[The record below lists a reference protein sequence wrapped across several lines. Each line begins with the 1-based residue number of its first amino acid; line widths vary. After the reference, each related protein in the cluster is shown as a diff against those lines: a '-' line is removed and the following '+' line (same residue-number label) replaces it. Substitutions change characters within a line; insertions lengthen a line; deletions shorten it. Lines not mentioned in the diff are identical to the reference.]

1 MGLQK
6 FKVFQGIFMS
16 LPDFVDSGLKALESE
31 RMSKYGNRYSK
42 EFKQEAVRLL
52 LTGAKSAQQLG
63 RELGVSGMSLANWRE
78 EAIRNGDHP
87 EQAKLNGVR
96 VHYSVLKLENER
108 LKKEL
113 EVVRQERELLKKSL
127 GILPRARSRKGMP

>member
-1 MGLQK
+1 
-6 FKVFQGIFMS
+6 
-16 LPDFVDSGLKALESE
+16 
-31 RMSKYGNRYSK
+31 MSKKHGNRYSQ

-52 LTGAKSAQQLG
+52 LTSGKNAKQLG
-63 RELGVSGMSLANWRE
+63 QELGVTGQSLADWRE

-87 EQAKLNGVR
+87 EQAKLGSVR

-127 GILPRARSRKGMP
+127 GILPRTRSGKGMP

>member
-1 MGLQK
+1 
-6 FKVFQGIFMS
+6 
-16 LPDFVDSGLKALESE
+16 
-31 RMSKYGNRYSK
+31 MSKYGNRYSK

-52 LTGAKSAQQLG
+52 LTSGKTAKQLG
-63 RELGVSGMSLANWRE
+63 QELGVTGVSLANWRE

-87 EQAKLNGVR
+87 EQAKPDGVH

-113 EVVRQERELLKKSL
+113 DVVRQERELLKKSL
-127 GILPRARSRKGMP
+127 GILPRTRSRGGMP

>member
-1 MGLQK
+1 M
-6 FKVFQGIFMS
+6 
-16 LPDFVDSGLKALESE
+16 
-31 RMSKYGNRYSK
+31 MSKKHGNRYHQ

-52 LTGAKSAQQLG
+52 LTSGKNAKQLG
-63 RELGVSGMSLANWRE
+63 KELGVTGQSLANWRE

-87 EQAKLNGVR
+87 EQAKLDSVR

-113 EVVRQERELLKKSL
+113 DVVRQERELLKKSL
-127 GILPRARSRKGMP
+127 GILPRTRSGKGMP

>member
-1 MGLQK
+1 
-6 FKVFQGIFMS
+6 
-16 LPDFVDSGLKALESE
+16 
-31 RMSKYGNRYSK
+31 MSKKHGNRYSK

-52 LTGAKSAQQLG
+52 LTSGKNAKQLG
-63 RELGVSGMSLANWRE
+63 QELGVTGQSLADWRE

-87 EQAKLNGVR
+87 EQAKLESVR

-113 EVVRQERELLKKSL
+113 NVVRQERELLKKSL
-127 GILPRARSRKGMP
+127 GILPRTRSGKGMP

>member
-1 MGLQK
+1 M
-6 FKVFQGIFMS
+6 
-16 LPDFVDSGLKALESE
+16 
-31 RMSKYGNRYSK
+31 MSKQHGNRYSQL
-42 EFKQEAVRLL
+42 FKQEAVRLL
-52 LTGAKSAQQLG
+52 LTSGKNARKLG
-63 RELGVSGMSLANWRE
+63 QELGVTGQSLANWRE

-87 EQAKLNGVR
+87 EQAKLESVR

-127 GILPRARSRKGMP
+127 GILPRIRSEKVIP

>member
-1 MGLQK
+1 
-6 FKVFQGIFMS
+6 
-16 LPDFVDSGLKALESE
+16 
-31 RMSKYGNRYSK
+31 MSKKHGNRYSR

-52 LTGAKSAQQLG
+52 LTSGKNAKQLAQD
-63 RELGVSGMSLANWRE
+63 LGVTGQSLANWRE

-87 EQAKLNGVR
+87 EQAKLEGVR

-108 LKKEL
+108 LKNEL

-127 GILPRARSRKGMP
+127 GILPRTRSGKGMP